1 MTPPRAYAFIGL
13 NAVRVLSL
21 IALVLLF
28 SSSIVVMVHDIQA
41 VNRFVIEGK
50 SGNSTVA
57 EEMADCDYIEGSTVP
72 NQPAGAFWAVINRLF
87 IIFQVIVLFLS
98 EIGWPAK
105 LFSRFIPVLGK
116 TFGLGPLGV
125 IQCLIGAAVLSH
137 FVDDFSLV
145 SAFFLFAL
153 GCINIIIGLI
163 WRESA
168 KSKRSITSWREQSK
182 DVLPTNVGEYRPS
195 FSSVFG
201 GNEKYGDRDSHPSS
215 KAGYG
220 FGRQGEKSAALKGFL
235 ISKPVESL
243 PRYMPRHVG

>member
-1 MTPPRAYAFIGL
+1 MTSSRAYTFIGL

-21 IALVLLF
+21 IALLLLF
-28 SSSIVVMVHDIQA
+28 CSSTVVMVHDIQA
-41 VNRFVIEGK
+41 VNRFNVEGK
-50 SGNSTVA
+50 LANSTIT

-87 IIFQVIVLFLS
+87 IIFQVIILFLS
-98 EIGWPAK
+98 ETGWPAK
-105 LFSRFIPVLGK
+105 VFDRFIPVLGK
-116 TFGLGPLGV
+116 NFGLGPLGV

-163 WRESA
+163 WHESA

-182 DVLPTNVGEYRPS
+182 DVLPSNMEYRPR

-201 GNEKYGDRDSHPSS
+201 INEKYGDRDSHPSS
-215 KAGYG
+215 KSGYG
-220 FGRQGEKSAALKGFL
+220 FGRQGEKAAALKGFL

-243 PRYMPRHVG
+243 PRYMPRNVG